1 MGILKG
7 NACLLPI
14 LAIENGEKEIS
25 HSKRKAVPQR
35 RVAENKKVKK
45 TLVSGAKRNDGG
57 KKTFGPLNLRRCLE
71 VDKVTNAQFT

>member
-1 MGILKG
+1 MGIVKG

-14 LAIENGEKEIS
+14 LAIENGEKEIA

-57 KKTFGPLNLRRCLE
+57 KKNVCAFELKKMFGS
-71 VDKVTNAQFT
+71 